1 MNPTALQQLEEL
13 LETSLPADYLDHLR
27 DYPTTLR
34 SARRAIDNS
43 DAEGTVAQVE
53 FLDDLASVLE
63 VNLEVRCETLVQP
76 DGEEQLWPPQFLII
90 GETGSGDYYCIDAGR
105 EVQGVMQYDH
115 QSVQFE
121 VFADSIDEFVE
132 MLEDTFCDAESF

>member
-1 MNPTALQQLEEL
+1 MTSDALQQLEEL
-13 LETSLPADYLDHLR
+13 LETSLPPEYVDRLN
-27 DYPTTLR
+27 DYPASLLT
-34 SARRAIDNS
+34 ARRAIDDS

-53 FLDDLASVLE
+53 FLDDLNSVLE
-63 VNLEVRCETLVQP
+63 INLEARCETLVQP
-76 DGEEQLWPPQFLII
+76 DGVEQVWPPQFLIV

-105 EVQGVMQYDH
+105 EVEGVMQYDH

-121 VFADSIDEFVE
+121 VFADSIDDFIE